1 MKEIHFILLRD
12 EGPVLKILTR
22 HMRST
27 RRRRLPEQLELDIGD
42 ILMKQIDL
50 KIAIVGAGIGGLTLA
65 LALRE
70 HGIDAELY
78 EQTDALREVGA
89 AVALSANATR
99 FYERM
104 GLRSAFDAVC
114 AEIPALIYRDGRSG
128 EVIGHHR
135 GEPSYREQFGGSYW
149 GVHRADLQ
157 AVLSQAVGLERIKL
171 SHRLVDLAQHP
182 DRVSL
187 TFANGQRVDADLVIG
202 ADGARSIT
210 RRWMLGYDD
219 VLYSGCSGFR
229 GVVPADRMDLLPDP
243 EAIQFWVGPQGHLL
257 HYPIGD
263 KGDQNFLLVE
273 RHPSPWPSRDWV
285 MPASEGEQLRLFKDW
300 HPAVVQ
306 MVTAVPVSQRWGL
319 FHRPPLGRWSKGRVT
334 LIGDAA
340 HALVPHHGQGANQSI
355 EDAVVLAAQLAK
367 AGPGNWREAQEAYER
382 LRRGR
387 TRKVQYASISTAD
400 VLHLPDGP
408 AAHERNA
415 RLGSREG
422 VLNHLDW
429 IHDFD

>member
-1 MKEIHFILLRD
+1 M
-12 EGPVLKILTR
+12 
-22 HMRST
+22 
-27 RRRRLPEQLELDIGD
+27 EQL
-42 ILMKQIDL
+42 DL

-70 HGIDAELY
+70 HGVDAQLY
-78 EQTDALREVGA
+78 EQTDELREVGA

-104 GLRSAFDAVC
+104 GLRAAFDAVC

-128 EVIGHHR
+128 EVIGQHR

-157 AVLSQAVGLERIKL
+157 AVLSQAVGLERIHL
-171 SHRLVDLAQHP
+171 SHRLTDLVQHS

-187 TFANGQRVDADLVIG
+187 SFANGRQIDADLVIG

-219 VLYSGCSGFR
+219 ALYSGCSGFR
-229 GVVPADRMDLLPDP
+229 GVVPAGRMDLLPDP

-285 MPASEGEQLRLFKDW
+285 TSANEGEQLRLFKDW

-306 MVTAVPVSQRWGL
+306 MITAVPISQRWGL

-367 AGPGNWREAQEAYER
+367 AGPGRWREAQEAYER

-408 AAHERNA
+408 EAQARNA
-415 RLGSREG
+415 RLRARDS
-422 VLNHLDW
+422 LLHHLDW
-429 IHDFD
+429 IHDFDALAQEPTDRQGGTWL

>member
-1 MKEIHFILLRD
+1 M
-12 EGPVLKILTR
+12 
-22 HMRST
+22 
-27 RRRRLPEQLELDIGD
+27 EQL
-42 ILMKQIDL
+42 DL
-50 KIAIVGAGIGGLTLA
+50 KIAIIGAGIGGLTLA

-70 HGIDAELY
+70 HGIDAQLY
-78 EQTDALREVGA
+78 EQTDELREVGA

-104 GLRSAFDAVC
+104 GLRAAFDAVC

-128 EVIGHHR
+128 EVIGQHR
-135 GEPSYREQFGGSYW
+135 GEPSYRQQFGGSYW
-149 GVHRADLQ
+149 GIHRADLQ
-157 AVLSQAVGLERIKL
+157 AVLSNAVGLERINL
-171 SHRLVDLAQHP
+171 SHRLTDLVQHP

-187 TFANGQRVDADLVIG
+187 SFANGRHIDADLVIG
-202 ADGARSIT
+202 ADGARSMT

-219 VLYSGCSGFR
+219 ALYSGCSGFR
-229 GVVPADRMDLLPDP
+229 GVVPAGRMDLLPDP

-285 MPASEGEQLRLFKDW
+285 TPASEGEQLRLFKDW

-306 MVTAVPVSQRWGL
+306 MITAVPISQRWGL

-367 AGPGNWREAQEAYER
+367 AGPGRWREAQEAYER

-408 AAHERNA
+408 EAQARTA
-415 RLGSREG
+415 RLRARDS
-422 VLNHLDW
+422 LLHHLDW
-429 IHDFD
+429 IHDFDALAQEPTERQGGTWL

>member
-1 MKEIHFILLRD
+1 ME
-12 EGPVLKILTR
+12 
-22 HMRST
+22 
-27 RRRRLPEQLELDIGD
+27 RL
-42 ILMKQIDL
+42 DL
-50 KIAIVGAGIGGLTLA
+50 KIAIIGAGIGGLTLA
-65 LALRE
+65 LALQE
-70 HGIDAELY
+70 HGIDAQLY
-78 EQTDALREVGA
+78 EQTDELREVGA

-104 GLRSAFDAVC
+104 GLRAPFDAVC
-114 AEIPALIYRDGRSG
+114 AEIPALIYRDGRNG
-128 EVIGHHR
+128 EVIGQHR
-135 GEPSYREQFGGSYW
+135 GEPSYRQQFGGSYW

-157 AVLSQAVGLERIKL
+157 AVLSNAVGLDRINL
-171 SHRLVDLAQHP
+171 SHRLTDLVQHP

-187 TFANGQRVDADLVIG
+187 SFANGQRIDADLVIG

-219 VLYSGCSGFR
+219 ALYSGCSGFR
-229 GVVPADRMDLLPDP
+229 GVVPAERMDLLPDP

-273 RHPSPWPSRDWV
+273 RHPSPWPSREWV
-285 MPASEGEQLRLFKDW
+285 APASEGEQLRLFKDW

-306 MVTAVPVSQRWGL
+306 MISAVPISQRWGL

-367 AGPGNWREAQEAYER
+367 AGPGRWREAQEAYER

-408 AAHERNA
+408 EAQARNA
-415 RLGSREG
+415 RLRARDS
-422 VLNHLDW
+422 LLHHLDW
-429 IHDFD
+429 IHDFDALAQEPTERQGGTWL

>member
-1 MKEIHFILLRD
+1 MQ
-12 EGPVLKILTR
+12 T
-22 HMRST
+22 
-27 RRRRLPEQLELDIGD
+27 
-42 ILMKQIDL
+42 DL

-70 HGIDAELY
+70 HGIDAQLY
-78 EQTDALREVGA
+78 EQTHELREVGA

-104 GLRSAFDAVC
+104 GLRAAFDAVC
-114 AEIPALIYRDGRSG
+114 ADIPGLVYRDGRSG
-128 EVIGHHR
+128 AVIGHHR
-135 GEPSYREQFGGSYW
+135 GEPDYRRQFGGAYW

-157 AVLSQAVGLERIKL
+157 AVLSTTVGPGCLHL
-171 SHRLVDLAQHP
+171 GHRLVDLAQHA
-182 DRVSL
+182 DHVTLS
-187 TFANGQRVDADLVIG
+187 FDNGTQVDADLVIG

-219 VLYSGCSGFR
+219 ALYSGCSGFR
-229 GVVPADRMDLLPDP
+229 GVVPAARLDLLPDP
-243 EAIQFWVGPQGHLL
+243 DTIQFWVGPHGHLL

-263 KGDQNFLLVE
+263 DGDQNFLLVE

-285 MPASEGEQLRLFKDW
+285 VPAEEGEQLRAFRSW

-306 MVTAVPVSQRWGL
+306 MITAVPISQRWAL
-319 FHRPPLGRWSKGRVT
+319 FHRPPLGRWSRGRVT
-334 LIGDAA
+334 LLGDAA

-387 TRKVQYASISTAD
+387 TRKVQYASISAAD
-400 VLHLPDGP
+400 MLHLPDGP
-408 AAHERNA
+408 AAQARDA
-415 RLGSREG
+415 RLADRDR
-422 VLNHLDW
+422 VLHHLDW
-429 IHDFD
+429 IHDFDALDAEPSERQGGTWL

>member
-1 MKEIHFILLRD
+1 MGKL
-12 EGPVLKILTR
+12 
-22 HMRST
+22 
-27 RRRRLPEQLELDIGD
+27 
-42 ILMKQIDL
+42 DL

-70 HGIDAELY
+70 HGIDAQLY
-78 EQTDALREVGA
+78 EQTDELRDVGA

-128 EVIGHHR
+128 ELIGEHR
-135 GEPSYREQFGGSYW
+135 GEPSYRQQFGGSYW

-157 AVLSQAVGLERIKL
+157 AVLSEAVGLERINL
-171 SHRLVDLAQHP
+171 GHRLIDLVQHP

-187 TFANGQRVDADLVIG
+187 SFANGKQIDADLVIG

-219 VLYSGCSGFR
+219 ALYSGCSGFR
-229 GVVPADRMDLLPDP
+229 GVVPAGRMDLLPDP
-243 EAIQFWVGPQGHLL
+243 EAIQFWIGPQGHLL

-263 KGDQNFLLVE
+263 EGDQNFLLVE

-285 MPASEGEQLRLFKDW
+285 TPASEGEQLRLFGNW

-306 MVTAVPVSQRWGL
+306 MITAVPISQRWGL

-367 AGPGNWREAQEAYER
+367 AGAGRWREAQEAYER

-387 TRKVQYASISTAD
+387 TRKVQYASITTAE

-408 AAHERNA
+408 EAQARNA
-415 RLGSREG
+415 RLQGRDSLMR
-422 VLNHLDW
+422 HLDW
-429 IHDFD
+429 IHDFDALAQEPSERQGGVWL

>member
-1 MKEIHFILLRD
+1 M
-12 EGPVLKILTR
+12 
-22 HMRST
+22 
-27 RRRRLPEQLELDIGD
+27 
-42 ILMKQIDL
+42 DL

-70 HGIDAELY
+70 HGIAAQLY
-78 EQTDALREVGA
+78 EQTDELREVGA

-99 FYERM
+99 FYDRM
-104 GLRSAFDAVC
+104 GLRAEFEKVC
-114 AEIPALIYRDGRSG
+114 SEMTALIHRDGRSG
-128 EVIGHHR
+128 AVIGHHR
-135 GEPSYREQFGGSYW
+135 GEPSYREQFGASYW

-157 AVLSQAVGLERIKL
+157 ALLSKAVGLEHIRL

-187 TFANGQRVDADLVIG
+187 SFANGQRSDADLVIG

-229 GVVPADRMDLLPDP
+229 GVVPAERLSLLPDP
-243 EAIQFWVGPQGHLL
+243 EAIQFWMGPGGHLL
-257 HYPIGD
+257 HYPIGLH
-263 KGDQNFLLVE
+263 GDHNFLLVE
-273 RHPSPWPSRDWV
+273 RHPSPWPSREWV

-306 MVTAVPVSQRWGL
+306 MITAVPISQRWGL
-319 FHRPPLGRWSKGRVT
+319 FHRPALGRWSKGRVT

-355 EDAVVLAAQLAK
+355 EDAMVLAAQLAK
-367 AGPGNWREAQEAYER
+367 AGPGRWQEAQQAYER

-400 VLHLPDGP
+400 MLHLPDG
-408 AAHERNA
+408 AAAQERNA
-415 RLGSREG
+415 RFGTRAGMLH
-422 VLNHLDW
+422 HLDW
-429 IHDFD
+429 IHDFDALAQEPSERQGGTWL

>member
-1 MKEIHFILLRD
+1 MA
-12 EGPVLKILTR
+12 
-22 HMRST
+22 
-27 RRRRLPEQLELDIGD
+27 QL
-42 ILMKQIDL
+42 DL

-70 HGIDAELY
+70 HGVDVQLY
-78 EQTDALREVGA
+78 EQTDELREVGA

-99 FYERM
+99 FYESM
-104 GLRSAFDAVC
+104 GLGAAFEAVC
-114 AEIPALIYRDGRSG
+114 AEIPSLIYRDGRSG
-128 EVIGHHR
+128 DVIGHHR
-135 GEPSYREQFGGSYW
+135 GEPSYRKQFGGSYW

-157 AVLSQAVGLERIKL
+157 AVLSKAVGLDHIHL
-171 SHRLVDLAQHP
+171 SHRLTDLTQHP

-187 TFANGQRVDADLVIG
+187 TFANGKTVDADLVIG

-219 VLYSGCSGFR
+219 ALYSGCSGFR
-229 GVVPADRMDLLPDP
+229 GVVSADRMDLLPDP

-285 MPASEGEQLRLFKDW
+285 MPSTEGEQLRLFKNW

-306 MVTAVPVSQRWGL
+306 MISAVPISQRWGL

-355 EDAVVLAAQLAK
+355 EDAVVLAAQLVK
-367 AGPGNWREAQEAYER
+367 AGPGGWREAQEGYER

-387 TRKVQYASISTAD
+387 TRKVQYASITTAD

-408 AAHERNA
+408 EAQARNA
-415 RLGSREG
+415 RLGARESM
-422 VLNHLDW
+422 LHHLDW
-429 IHDFD
+429 IHDFNALEQEPTERQGGTWL

>member
-1 MKEIHFILLRD
+1 M
-12 EGPVLKILTR
+12 TR
-22 HMRST
+22 T
-27 RRRRLPEQLELDIGD
+27 
-42 ILMKQIDL
+42 DL
-50 KIAIVGAGIGGLTLA
+50 SIAIVGAGIGGLTLA

-70 HGIDAELY
+70 HGIDAQLY
-78 EQTDALREVGA
+78 EQTDELREVGA

-104 GLRSAFDAVC
+104 GLRSAFDDVC
-114 AEIPALIYRDGRSG
+114 AEVPGLIYRDGRSG
-128 EVIGHHR
+128 SVIGHHR
-135 GEPSYREQFGGSYW
+135 GVPSYREQFGGSYW

-157 AVLSQAVGLERIKL
+157 AVLSKAVGLEHIKL
-171 SHRLVDLAQHP
+171 SHRLVDLVQHA

-187 TFANGQRVDADLVIG
+187 AFDNGGRIDADLVIG

-229 GVVPADRMDLLPDP
+229 GIVPAERMDLLPDP
-243 EAIQFWVGPQGHLL
+243 ETIQFWVGPGGHLL

-263 KGDQNFLLVE
+263 NGDQNFLLVE

-285 MPASEGEQLRLFKDW
+285 MPSTEGEQLRLFKDW

-306 MVTAVPVSQRWGL
+306 MIKAVPISQRWGL

-408 AAHERNA
+408 AAQERNA
-415 RLGSREG
+415 RLGARDSM
-422 VLNHLDW
+422 LHHLDW
-429 IHDFD
+429 IHDFDALAQEPSERQGGTWL

>member
-1 MKEIHFILLRD
+1 M
-12 EGPVLKILTR
+12 
-22 HMRST
+22 
-27 RRRRLPEQLELDIGD
+27 EQL
-42 ILMKQIDL
+42 DL
-50 KIAIVGAGIGGLTLA
+50 KIAIIGAGIGGLTLA

-70 HGIDAELY
+70 HGVDAQLY
-78 EQTDALREVGA
+78 EQTDELREVGA

-104 GLRSAFDAVC
+104 GLRAAFDAVC

-128 EVIGHHR
+128 EVIGQHR
-135 GEPSYREQFGGSYW
+135 GEPSYRQQFGGSYW

-157 AVLSQAVGLERIKL
+157 AVLSNAVGLERINL
-171 SHRLVDLAQHP
+171 SHRLTDLVQHP

-187 TFANGQRVDADLVIG
+187 SFANGRHIDADLVIG

-210 RRWMLGYDD
+210 RKWMLGYDD
-219 VLYSGCSGFR
+219 ALYSGCSGFR
-229 GVVPADRMDLLPDP
+229 GVVPAERMDLLSDP

-306 MVTAVPVSQRWGL
+306 MITAVPVSQRWGL

-367 AGPGNWREAQEAYER
+367 AGPGRWRDAQEGYER

-408 AAHERNA
+408 EAQARNA
-415 RLGSREG
+415 RLRARDS
-422 VLNHLDW
+422 LLHHLDW
-429 IHDFD
+429 IHDFDALAQEPTERQGGTWL

>member
-1 MKEIHFILLRD
+1 M
-12 EGPVLKILTR
+12 G
-22 HMRST
+22 
-27 RRRRLPEQLELDIGD
+27 QL
-42 ILMKQIDL
+42 DL

-70 HGIDAELY
+70 HGVDAQLY

-114 AEIPALIYRDGRSG
+114 ADIPALIYRDGRSG
-128 EVIGHHR
+128 KVIGQHS
-135 GEPSYREQFGGSYW
+135 GAPSYREQFGGSYW

-157 AVLSQAVGLERIKL
+157 AVLSQAVGLERISL
-171 SHRLVDLAQHP
+171 GHRLIDLVQHP

-187 TFANGQRVDADLVIG
+187 SFANGRRVDADLVIG

-219 VLYSGCSGFR
+219 ALYSGCSGFR
-229 GVVPADRMDLLPDP
+229 GVVPAGRMDLLPDP
-243 EAIQFWVGPQGHLL
+243 EAIQFWMGPQGHLL

-263 KGDQNFLLVE
+263 EGDQNFLLVE

-285 MPASEGEQLRLFKDW
+285 VTASEGEQLRLFKDW

-306 MVTAVPVSQRWGL
+306 MITATPISQRWGL

-367 AGPGNWREAQEAYER
+367 AGSGQWREAQEAYER

-387 TRKVQYASISTAD
+387 TRKVQYASIATAD

-408 AAHERNA
+408 EALERNA
-415 RLGSREG
+415 RLRGRDSLMR
-422 VLNHLDW
+422 HLDW
-429 IHDFD
+429 IHDFDALEQEPSERQGGTWL

>member
-1 MKEIHFILLRD
+1 M
-12 EGPVLKILTR
+12 
-22 HMRST
+22 
-27 RRRRLPEQLELDIGD
+27 EQL
-42 ILMKQIDL
+42 DL
-50 KIAIVGAGIGGLTLA
+50 KIAIIGAGIGGLTLA

-70 HGIDAELY
+70 HGIDAQLY
-78 EQTDALREVGA
+78 EQTDELREVGA

-104 GLRSAFDAVC
+104 GLRAAFDAVC

-128 EVIGHHR
+128 EVIGQHR
-135 GEPSYREQFGGSYW
+135 GEPSYRQQFGGSYW

-157 AVLSQAVGLERIKL
+157 AVLSNAVGLERINL
-171 SHRLVDLAQHP
+171 SHRLTDLVQHP

-187 TFANGQRVDADLVIG
+187 SFANGRHIDADLVIG

-219 VLYSGCSGFR
+219 ALYSGCSGFR
-229 GVVPADRMDLLPDP
+229 GVVPAGRMDRLPDP
-243 EAIQFWVGPQGHLL
+243 EALQYWIGPQGHLL

-263 KGDQNFLLVE
+263 EGDQNFLLVE

-285 MPASEGEQLRLFKDW
+285 TPASEGEQLRLFKDW

-306 MVTAVPVSQRWGL
+306 MITAVPISQRWGL

-334 LIGDAA
+334 LVGDAA

-367 AGPGNWREAQEAYER
+367 AGPGRWREAQEAYER

-408 AAHERNA
+408 EAQARNA
-415 RLGSREG
+415 RLRARDS
-422 VLNHLDW
+422 LLHHLDW
-429 IHDFD
+429 IHDFDALAQEPTERQGGTWL

>member
-1 MKEIHFILLRD
+1 M
-12 EGPVLKILTR
+12 G
-22 HMRST
+22 
-27 RRRRLPEQLELDIGD
+27 QL
-42 ILMKQIDL
+42 DL

-70 HGIDAELY
+70 HGVDAQLY
-78 EQTDALREVGA
+78 EQTDELREVGA

-128 EVIGHHR
+128 ELIGQHR
-135 GEPSYREQFGGSYW
+135 GEPSYRQQFGGSYW

-157 AVLSQAVGLERIKL
+157 AVLSEAVGLERINL
-171 SHRLVDLAQHP
+171 GHRLIDLVQHP
-182 DRVSL
+182 DRGSL
-187 TFANGQRVDADLVIG
+187 SFANGKQIDADLVIG

-219 VLYSGCSGFR
+219 ALYSGCSGFR
-229 GVVPADRMDLLPDP
+229 GVVPAGRMDLLPDP
-243 EAIQFWVGPQGHLL
+243 EAIQFWIGPQGHLL

-263 KGDQNFLLVE
+263 EGDQNFLLVE

-285 MPASEGEQLRLFKDW
+285 MPASEGEQLRLFGNW

-306 MVTAVPVSQRWGL
+306 MITAVPISQRWGL

-367 AGPGNWREAQEAYER
+367 AGAGRWREAQEAYER

-387 TRKVQYASISTAD
+387 TRKVQYASITTAD

-408 AAHERNA
+408 EAQARNA
-415 RLGSREG
+415 RLQGRDSLMR
-422 VLNHLDW
+422 HLDW
-429 IHDFD
+429 IHDFDALTQEPSERQGGVWL

>member
-1 MKEIHFILLRD
+1 MQMD
-12 EGPVLKILTR
+12 
-22 HMRST
+22 M
-27 RRRRLPEQLELDIGD
+27 
-42 ILMKQIDL
+42 

-70 HGIDAELY
+70 HGIDAQLY

-104 GLRSAFDAVC
+104 GLRAAFENVC
-114 AEIPALIYRDGRSG
+114 AEVPGLIYRDGRSG

-135 GEPSYREQFGGSYW
+135 GTPSYREQFGGSYW

-157 AVLSQAVGLERIKL
+157 AVLSTAVGLEHIKL
-171 SHRLVDLAQHP
+171 GHRLTDLAQHP

-187 TFANGQRVDADLVIG
+187 TFDNGQRVDADLVIG

-219 VLYSGCSGFR
+219 ALYSGCSGFR
-229 GVVPADRMDLLPDP
+229 GVVPAARMPLLPDP
-243 EAIQFWVGPQGHLL
+243 ETIQFWVGPGGHLL

-263 KGDQNFLLVE
+263 QGEQNFLLVE

-285 MPASEGEQLRLFKDW
+285 LPASEGEQLRLFKDW
-300 HPAVVQ
+300 HPAVVE
-306 MVTAVPVSQRWGL
+306 MITAVPISQRWGL
-319 FHRPPLGRWSKGRVT
+319 FHRPPLGRWSRGRVT

-355 EDAVVLAAQLAK
+355 EDAVVLADQLAK
-367 AGPGNWREAQEAYER
+367 AGPRNWREAQEAYER

-387 TRKVQYASISTAD
+387 TRKVQFASITTAD
-400 VLHLPDGP
+400 MLHLPDG
-408 AAHERNA
+408 AAAQERNR
-415 RLGSREG
+415 RLGARESM
-422 VLNHLDW
+422 LHHLDW
-429 IHDFD
+429 IHDFDALKDEPDERQGGTWL

>member
-1 MKEIHFILLRD
+1 MQTN
-12 EGPVLKILTR
+12 LT
-22 HMRST
+22 
-27 RRRRLPEQLELDIGD
+27 
-42 ILMKQIDL
+42 
-50 KIAIVGAGIGGLTLA
+50 IAIVGAGIGGLTLA

-70 HGIDAELY
+70 HGIDAQLY
-78 EQTDALREVGA
+78 EQTGELREVGA

-104 GLRSAFDAVC
+104 GLRPQFDAVC
-114 AEIPALIYRDGRSG
+114 AEIPALVYRDGRSG
-128 EVIGHHR
+128 AVIGHHR
-135 GEPSYREQFGGSYW
+135 GEPSYRRQFGGAYW

-157 AVLSQAVGLERIKL
+157 AVLSKAVGLDCIHL
-171 SHRLVDLAQHP
+171 GHRLVDLAQHP
-182 DRVSL
+182 DHVTLSFDNGRRVE
-187 TFANGQRVDADLVIG
+187 ADLVIG

-229 GVVPADRMDLLPDP
+229 GVVPAERMDLLPDP
-243 EAIQFWVGPQGHLL
+243 ETIQFWIGPHGHLL

-285 MPASEGEQLRLFKDW
+285 MPAEEGEQLRLFRDW

-306 MVTAVPVSQRWGL
+306 MITAVPISQRWGL
-319 FHRPPLGRWSKGRVT
+319 FHRPPLGRWSRGRVT

-355 EDAVVLAAQLAK
+355 EDAVVLAA
-367 AGPGNWREAQEAYER
+367 
-382 LRRGR
+382 
-387 TRKVQYASISTAD
+387 
-400 VLHLPDGP
+400 
-408 AAHERNA
+408 
-415 RLGSREG
+415 
-422 VLNHLDW
+422 
-429 IHDFD
+429 

>member
-1 MKEIHFILLRD
+1 
-12 EGPVLKILTR
+12 
-22 HMRST
+22 MRM
-27 RRRRLPEQLELDIGD
+27 D
-42 ILMKQIDL
+42 M

-70 HGIDAELY
+70 QGIDAQLY
-78 EQTDALREVGA
+78 EQTDELREVGA

-104 GLRSAFDAVC
+104 GLRAAFESVC
-114 AEIPALIYRDGRSG
+114 AEVPGLIYRDGRSG

-135 GEPSYREQFGGSYW
+135 GAPSYREQFGGSYW

-157 AVLSQAVGLERIKL
+157 AVLSIAVGLEHIKL
-171 SHRLVDLAQHP
+171 GHRLVDLVQHS
-182 DRVSL
+182 DHVSL
-187 TFANGQRVDADLVIG
+187 SFDNGQHIDADLVIG

-219 VLYSGCSGFR
+219 ALYSGCSGFR
-229 GVVPADRMDLLPDP
+229 GVVPADRMHLLPDP
-243 EAIQFWVGPQGHLL
+243 ETIQFWVGPGGHLL

-273 RHPSPWPSRDWV
+273 RHPSPWPSREWV
-285 MPASEGEQLRLFKDW
+285 LPASEGEQLRLFKDW
-300 HPAVVQ
+300 HPAVVE
-306 MVTAVPVSQRWGL
+306 MITAVPISQRWGL

-355 EDAVVLAAQLAK
+355 EDAVVLADQLAK
-367 AGPGNWREAQEAYER
+367 AGPGNWREAQQAYER

-387 TRKVQYASISTAD
+387 TRKVQYASITTAD
-400 VLHLPDGP
+400 MLHLPDGP
-408 AAHERNA
+408 AAQARNS
-415 RLGSREG
+415 RLGERESM
-422 VLNHLDW
+422 LHHLDW
-429 IHDFD
+429 IHDFDALTEEPSERQGGTWL

>member
-1 MKEIHFILLRD
+1 M
-12 EGPVLKILTR
+12 
-22 HMRST
+22 
-27 RRRRLPEQLELDIGD
+27 EQL
-42 ILMKQIDL
+42 DL
-50 KIAIVGAGIGGLTLA
+50 KIAIIGAGIGGLTLA

-70 HGIDAELY
+70 HGIDAQLY
-78 EQTDALREVGA
+78 EQTDELREVGA

-104 GLRSAFDAVC
+104 GLRAAFDAVC

-128 EVIGHHR
+128 EVIGQHR
-135 GEPSYREQFGGSYW
+135 GEPSYRQQFGGAYW

-157 AVLSQAVGLERIKL
+157 AVLSNAVGLERINL
-171 SHRLVDLAQHP
+171 SHRLTDLVQHP

-187 TFANGQRVDADLVIG
+187 SFANGRHIDADLVIG

-219 VLYSGCSGFR
+219 ALYSGCSGFR
-229 GVVPADRMDLLPDP
+229 GVVSAGHMDLLPDP

-285 MPASEGEQLRLFKDW
+285 TTASEGEQLRLFKDW
-300 HPAVVQ
+300 HPAAVQ
-306 MVTAVPVSQRWGL
+306 MITAVPISQRWGL

-367 AGPGNWREAQEAYER
+367 AGPGRWREAQEAYER

-408 AAHERNA
+408 EAQARNA
-415 RLGSREG
+415 RLRARDS
-422 VLNHLDW
+422 LLHHLDW
-429 IHDFD
+429 IHDFDALAQEPTERQGGTWL

>member
-1 MKEIHFILLRD
+1 MGKL
-12 EGPVLKILTR
+12 
-22 HMRST
+22 
-27 RRRRLPEQLELDIGD
+27 
-42 ILMKQIDL
+42 DL

-70 HGIDAELY
+70 HGVDAQLY
-78 EQTDALREVGA
+78 EQTDELREVGA

-104 GLRSAFDAVC
+104 GLRAAFDAVC

-128 EVIGHHR
+128 ELIGEHR
-135 GEPSYREQFGGSYW
+135 GEPSYRQQFGGSYW

-157 AVLSQAVGLERIKL
+157 AVLSEAVGLERINL
-171 SHRLVDLAQHP
+171 GHRLIDLVQHP

-187 TFANGQRVDADLVIG
+187 SFANGKQIDADLVIG

-219 VLYSGCSGFR
+219 ALYSGCSGFR
-229 GVVPADRMDLLPDP
+229 GVVRAGRMDLLPDP
-243 EAIQFWVGPQGHLL
+243 EAIQFWIGPQGHLL

-263 KGDQNFLLVE
+263 DGDQNFLLVE

-285 MPASEGEQLRLFKDW
+285 TQASEGEQLRLFGNW

-306 MVTAVPVSQRWGL
+306 MITAVPISQRWGL

-367 AGPGNWREAQEAYER
+367 AGAGRWREAQEAYER

-387 TRKVQYASISTAD
+387 TRKVQYASITTAE

-408 AAHERNA
+408 EAQARNA
-415 RLGSREG
+415 RLRGRDSLMR
-422 VLNHLDW
+422 HLDW
-429 IHDFD
+429 IHDFDALTQEPSERQGGVWL

>member
-1 MKEIHFILLRD
+1 MGKL
-12 EGPVLKILTR
+12 
-22 HMRST
+22 
-27 RRRRLPEQLELDIGD
+27 
-42 ILMKQIDL
+42 DL

-70 HGIDAELY
+70 HGVDAQLY
-78 EQTDALREVGA
+78 EQTDELREVGA

-104 GLRSAFDAVC
+104 GLRAAFDAVC

-128 EVIGHHR
+128 ELIGEHR
-135 GEPSYREQFGGSYW
+135 GEPSYRQQFGGSYW

-157 AVLSQAVGLERIKL
+157 AVLSEAVGLERINL
-171 SHRLVDLAQHP
+171 GHRLIDLMQHP

-187 TFANGQRVDADLVIG
+187 SFANGKQIDADLVIG

-219 VLYSGCSGFR
+219 ALYSGCSGFR
-229 GVVPADRMDLLPDP
+229 GVVPAGRMDLLPDP
-243 EAIQFWVGPQGHLL
+243 EAIQFWIGPQGHLL

-263 KGDQNFLLVE
+263 DGDQNFLLVE
-273 RHPSPWPSRDWV
+273 RHPAPWPSRDWV
-285 MPASEGEQLRLFKDW
+285 TPASEGEQLRLFGNW

-306 MVTAVPVSQRWGL
+306 MITAVPISQRWGL

-367 AGPGNWREAQEAYER
+367 AGAGRWREAQEAYER

-387 TRKVQYASISTAD
+387 TRKVQYASITTAD

-408 AAHERNA
+408 EAQARNA
-415 RLGSREG
+415 RLQGRDSLMR
-422 VLNHLDW
+422 HLDW
-429 IHDFD
+429 IHDFDALTQEPSERQGGVWL

>member
-1 MKEIHFILLRD
+1 M
-12 EGPVLKILTR
+12 
-22 HMRST
+22 
-27 RRRRLPEQLELDIGD
+27 EQL
-42 ILMKQIDL
+42 DL
-50 KIAIVGAGIGGLTLA
+50 KIAIIGAGIGGLTLA

-70 HGIDAELY
+70 HGIDAQLY
-78 EQTDALREVGA
+78 EQTDELREVGA

-104 GLRSAFDAVC
+104 GLRAAFDAVC

-128 EVIGHHR
+128 EVIGQHR
-135 GEPSYREQFGGSYW
+135 GEPSYRQQFGGSYW

-157 AVLSQAVGLERIKL
+157 AVLSNAVGLERINL
-171 SHRLVDLAQHP
+171 SHRLTDLVQHP

-187 TFANGQRVDADLVIG
+187 SFANGRHIHADLVIG

-210 RRWMLGYDD
+210 RQWMLGYDD
-219 VLYSGCSGFR
+219 ALYSGCSGFR
-229 GVVPADRMDLLPDP
+229 GVVPAGRMDLLPDP

-285 MPASEGEQLRLFKDW
+285 TPASEGEQLRLFKDW

-306 MVTAVPVSQRWGL
+306 MITAVPISQRWGL

-367 AGPGNWREAQEAYER
+367 AGPGRWREAQEAYER

-408 AAHERNA
+408 EAQARNA
-415 RLGSREG
+415 RLRARDGLLHH
-422 VLNHLDW
+422 LNW
-429 IHDFD
+429 IHGFDALAQEPTERQGGTWL

>member
-1 MKEIHFILLRD
+1 M
-12 EGPVLKILTR
+12 
-22 HMRST
+22 
-27 RRRRLPEQLELDIGD
+27 EQL
-42 ILMKQIDL
+42 DL
-50 KIAIVGAGIGGLTLA
+50 KIAIIGAGIGGLTLA

-70 HGIDAELY
+70 HGIDAHLY
-78 EQTDALREVGA
+78 EQTDELREVGA

-104 GLRSAFDAVC
+104 GLRAAFDAVC

-128 EVIGHHR
+128 EVIGQHR
-135 GEPSYREQFGGSYW
+135 GEPSYRQQFGGAYW

-157 AVLSQAVGLERIKL
+157 AVLSGAVGAERIHL
-171 SHRLVDLAQHP
+171 SHRLTNLVQHA
-182 DRVSL
+182 DHVSL
-187 TFANGQRVDADLVIG
+187 SFANGQQVYADLVIG

-219 VLYSGCSGFR
+219 ALYSGCSGFR
-229 GVVPADRMDLLPDP
+229 GVVQAASMDLLPDP

-285 MPASEGEQLRLFKDW
+285 TPASEGEQLRLFKGW

-306 MVTAVPVSQRWGL
+306 MITAVPISQRWGL

-367 AGPGNWREAQEAYER
+367 AGAGRWREAQEAYER

-387 TRKVQYASISTAD
+387 TRKVQFASITTAD

-408 AAHERNA
+408 EAQARNA
-415 RLGSREG
+415 RLRDRES
-422 VLNHLDW
+422 LLHHLDW
-429 IHDFD
+429 IHDFDALSQEPTERQGGTWL